1 MRHLLGDGIFGAD
14 DKVWRRQ
21 RKAASLEFHSAEF
34 RAPTA
39 SSLVELVHHRL
50 LPCWPTRMRD
60 EDGRPYTDK
69 FLRDICVNFIL
80 ASRDTS
86 SVALAW
92 IFSLLGKNPTG
103 ESEAV
108 VQEALPRLV
117 L

>member
-1 MRHLLGDGIFGAD
+1 
-14 DKVWRRQ
+14 
-21 RKAASLEFHSAEF
+21 
-34 RAPTA
+34 
-39 SSLVELVHHRL
+39 
-50 LPCWPTRMRD
+50 MRD

-80 ASRDTS
+80 ASHDTL